1 MRTGDHQVPF
11 LIDEAALLH
20 CLTAPKDENDIGSL
34 TVQNMHHR
42 IGKGLPTP
50 VLM

>member
-1 MRTGDHQVPF
+1 MRTGNHQMSF

-20 CLTAPKDENDIGSL
+20 RLTAPKDENDIGSL
-34 TVQNMHHR
+34 PVQNIHHR
-42 IGKGLPTP
+42 IGKGLPTL